1 VATRVGISR
10 ETLCQWRSQDADLDR
25 QLDEARAEAAELAWK
40 QIMKAG
46 ESGGGC
52 GVRMA
57 HPPPCLSN
65 PVDAKENTGP
75 SFRRSASVA
84 RSDPNLS
91 IKRVP

>member
-1 VATRVGISR
+1 VATRAGISR

-57 HPPPCLSN
+57 HPL
-65 PVDAKENTGP
+65 PVSATLWTPKEIP
-75 SFRRSASVA
+75 ARRFDGA
-84 RSDPNLS
+84 RA
-91 IKRVP
+91 